1 MAKHYLCKTVTEL
14 PAYMQAQFRVQEG
27 TQMHTGDV
35 YLAETLDTN
44 MREKNKNYLTFIPE
58 NISDISKQVP
68 AIVLNN
74 SFETLV
80 DGRRPDGNPDY
91 TEYVYQPDEVITAI
105 RLLPGARFEISYD
118 CISNLNDIDGLGYLA
133 LKNDSG
139 LLKYVKT
146 LDEVESKVYLVIEAL
161 KSFRIGGQSGN
172 EFIDTFVAR
181 VEYQKVAAQP
191 VDPEITGIRAE
202 VVQGLQVGNE
212 NVASGATVL
221 TMEAQ
226 GGTAPYT
233 YKLIPDG
240 EAAQDNDKFVI
251 GSSEV
256 KVGEN
261 ALTEAKTYKI
271 YVQATDN
278 KGKTYKEGFD
288 IPVAAE

>member
-80 DGRRPDGNPDY
+80 DGRRPNGNPDY

-118 CISNLNDIDGLGYLA
+118 CISNLNHTDGLGSLA
-133 LKNDSG
+133 LENDSG

-146 LDEVESKVYLVIEAL
+146 LNEVESKVYLVIEAL

-202 VVQGLQVGNE
+202 VVQGLQVGNA

-233 YKLIPDG
+233 YELIPDG
-240 EAAQDNDKFVI
+240 EVAQDNDKFVI

-271 YVQATDN
+271 YVQATDS
-278 KGKTYKEGFD
+278 KGKTFKEGFD
-288 IPVAAE
+288 IPVAEA

>member
-133 LKNDSG
+133 LENDSG

-146 LDEVESKVYLVIEAL
+146 LNEVESKVYLVIEAL

-202 VVQGLQVGNE
+202 VVQGLQVGNA

-233 YKLIPDG
+233 YELIPDG
-240 EAAQDNDKFVI
+240 EVAQDNDKFVI

-261 ALTEAKTYKI
+261 AFNRSKNI
-271 YVQATDN
+271 
-278 KGKTYKEGFD
+278 
-288 IPVAAE
+288 